1 MTSVPPLVS
10 SPRAS
15 PGWGAVWTPLSSPA
29 APTSPITIHD
39 HADHAYVRGYDDAT
53 ITIHDHAD
61 HAYVRGNMKRFQTA

>member
-1 MTSVPPLVS
+1 MYGYDDAT
-10 SPRAS
+10 
-15 PGWGAVWTPLSSPA
+15 
-29 APTSPITIHD
+29 ITIHD